1 MVGRPEDGQPGRVVL
16 HHHLLLTLHWLP
28 NLEHLEKLPPRQTL
42 VQCQELGVLLPLLPR
57 VRHQGCELAVQV
69 GGEPKLRLDCV
80 QDLSK
85 TTQPKFNF
93 MEVPLWWA
101 LILICPQ
108 QPRL

>member
-1 MVGRPEDGQPGRVVL
+1 MVGRPENGQPSRVVL

-42 VQCQELGVLLPLLPR
+42 VQCQELGVLLPL

-69 GGEPKLRLDCV
+69 GGEPKLRLNCV

-93 MEVPLWWA
+93 MEIPLWWA
-101 LILICPQ
+101 LILTYPL